1 MSSYLDV
8 REPNHQLSSV
18 GSALASVSDPGVV
31 EPRCCAVGAE
41 VYCGVGCKC
50 SYYLQVVG
58 TLMATRDFVSLF
70 FSLSCSFLLYSFLG
84 QSCFQAHWQP

>member
-8 REPNHQLSSV
+8 REPNHQLSSA
-18 GSALASVSDPGVV
+18 GSVLASVSDPDVV
-31 EPRCCAVGAE
+31 ERRCCAMGAE
-41 VYCGVGCKC
+41 VYCGAACKC

-58 TLMATRDFVSLF
+58 TLMATRDFVSLVF
-70 FSLSCSFLLYSFLG
+70 FLRYSFLLYSFSG